1 MRRFAFLYN
10 AGHVKSSRSDC
21 PNLKSA
27 QMTDSEVEAA
37 NGEMENLLPN
47 LCTPAAVT
55 EGGRE
60 ANWRGK

>member
-1 MRRFAFLYN
+1 MLVRRFAFLYN

-27 QMTDSEVEAA
+27 QMTDSEVEEA

-47 LCTPAAVT
+47 LCTPAVT
-55 EGGRE
+55 E